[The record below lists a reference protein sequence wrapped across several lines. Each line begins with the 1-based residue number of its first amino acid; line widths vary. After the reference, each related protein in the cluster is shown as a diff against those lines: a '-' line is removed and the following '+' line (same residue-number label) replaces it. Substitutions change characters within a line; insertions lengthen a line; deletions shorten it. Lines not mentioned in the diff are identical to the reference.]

1 MPERGLVEADLP
13 ARINLL
19 GNPSD
24 ANEGDHCVVSLCV
37 ELRARARVRD
47 APARLVRLAGAPWT
61 ALARDGGAAQLACA
75 ALESLLEHSAQARER
90 LGTRGFELELETA
103 VPAGSGLGGSSLLVL
118 GALAALVE
126 WLELEPRRHHAYRLA
141 EWAQWGEEHVAGVAG
156 GYIDFYAPLFGGLV
170 YVDFRG
176 KLAHAPEGEAPF
188 ATVERLDAL
197 VPELPLVVLWS
208 GLQHRSGDVHG
219 PMRRRYL
226 AEARA
231 GSGPLVAIMR
241 EVGDCGWLGKQ
252 ALLRGDWVEVGRLLD
267 RNHAL
272 VDRMMRECGF
282 ADGAGAANNALIA
295 AARAAGAL
303 GAKLTGA
310 GGGGSVLALA
320 APGSLGELESRL
332 RAELPA
338 LRLSAASV
346 LRPECAREGLRVR
359 RS

>member
-1 MPERGLVEADLP
+1 MTGLVEADLP
-13 ARINLL
+13 ARLNVL

-37 ELRARARVRD
+37 ELRARARVSE
-47 APARLVRLAGAPWT
+47 APTRRARLAGTPWGP
-61 ALARDGGAAQLACA
+61 LERDGGVAQLACA
-75 ALESLLEHSAQARER
+75 ALDSLLAHSPEARER
-90 LGTRGFELELETA
+90 LGARGFALELETE
-103 VPAGSGLGGSSLLVL
+103 VPRGSGMGGSSLLVL
-118 GALAALVE
+118 GALAALAH
-126 WLELEPRRHHAYRLA
+126 WLELEPRTHHVYRLA
-141 EWAQWGEEHVAGVAG
+141 EWAQWGEEHVGGVAG

-197 VPELPLVVLWS
+197 VPELPLVVVWS
-208 GLQHRSGDVHG
+208 GVQHHSGNVHG
-219 PMRRRYL
+219 PMRQRYL
-226 AEARA
+226 DEARA
-231 GSGPLVAIMR
+231 GSGPLLSIMR

-252 ALLRGDWVEVGRLLD
+252 ALLRGDWAEVGRLLD

-282 ADGAGAANNALIA
+282 PHGAGEASNALIE
-295 AARAAGAL
+295 AARTAGAL

-310 GGGGSVLALA
+310 GGGGSILALA
-320 APGSLGELESRL
+320 APGSEAELESRL
-332 RAELPA
+332 RDALPA

-346 LRPECAREGLRVR
+346 LRPKRAREGLCVR